1 MRTLFDTDVLLDL
14 LQDREPHA
22 ALAAA
27 LVARVERGEIIGYI
41 AANTVCVLADLAE
54 MTDQVHGSA
63 KLPIRQLLG
72 LFEIAPVNRS
82 VLDDALAD
90 GFAHFNDAVIYEA
103 ARHVE
108 AQSIVTRNP
117 KNFERAELPIY
128 LPQELETVL
137 RATVPAP
144 KPAAL

>member
-1 MRTLFDTDVLLDL
+1 MRTLFDTDILLDL
-14 LQDREPHA
+14 LQDREPHST
-22 ALAAA
+22 LAAA
-27 LVARVERGEIIGYI
+27 LVARVERGEIIGYL
-41 AANTVCVLADLAE
+41 AASTVCMLADLFDE
-54 MTDQVHGSA
+54 VHDNA
-63 KLPIRQLLG
+63 RLPIRQLLG

-90 GFAHFNDAVIYEA
+90 NFAHFNDAVTYEA

-117 KNFERAELPIY
+117 KNFERAEMPIY

-137 RATVPAP
+137 RAMLDRHKAGP
-144 KPAAL
+144 

>member
-14 LQDREPHA
+14 LQDRAPHS

-27 LVARVERGEIIGYI
+27 LVARVERGEIIGYL
-41 AANTVCVLADLAE
+41 AANTVCLLADLA
-54 MTDQVHGSA
+54 DSVHDNA
-63 KLPIRQLLG
+63 RLPIRQLLG

-117 KNFERAELPIY
+117 KNFERAEMPIY

-137 RATVPAP
+137 RAMLDRP
-144 KPAAL
+144 KAEH